1 VFAVFEDAG
10 GGLQFFLFALA
21 AFGQEDAKLLASSGT
36 DGTGAGCGCRAR
48 RRIGLAVGGWRLR

>member
-21 AFGQEDAKLLASSGT
+21 AFGQEDAKLLELLLEL
-36 DGTGAGCGCRAR
+36 TGQA
-48 RRIGLAVGGWRLR
+48 LAVDAERGDGLD